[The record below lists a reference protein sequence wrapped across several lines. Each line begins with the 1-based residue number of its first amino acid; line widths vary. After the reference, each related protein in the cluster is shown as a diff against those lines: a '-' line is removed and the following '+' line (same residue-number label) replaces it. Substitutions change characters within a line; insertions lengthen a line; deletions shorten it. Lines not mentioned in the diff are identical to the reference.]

1 MLLQLSLAAV
11 CMVALVVLLLWWPRK
26 AGATAQTQ
34 TELFA
39 ERLHLLT
46 LARDNGELAAE
57 DFLTAANEL
66 KSQFLQKQQMVAVK
80 VQKTPLLAPLSLL
93 LVLVVV
99 ATAYGLS
106 GHYRQL
112 ADWELAQQSLPS
124 FGERAL
130 LNKGEPLSDKEIS
143 LFALALRTKLANE
156 GDDAV
161 AWYVLGRIWFSQGL
175 VDDAIEAF
183 EKALSLTPER
193 ANVLLS
199 YAQALLVTDNSD
211 NLQKAAKS
219 LGLVLSKDP
228 LNQDALSMLAL
239 IAQERGDMLEAK
251 AAWEML
257 LSQLDKNDPRFAM
270 IEQQLAKLPGAV
282 TAADAQTPST
292 AATQSSQQAV
302 TDPAVPK
309 RRILLTLNISE
320 ALAAKFKDATLFVLA
335 KAAEGPPLPLAVQ
348 KLTVFS
354 GTQRLELNSN
364 MVMQQGWGL
373 DNVTQVLVSAR
384 ISQSGA
390 VAKTV
395 GDPEIISE
403 LIELKDGQQELTLSL
418 E

>member
-26 AGATAQTQ
+26 AATTAQTQ

-66 KSQFLQKQQMVAVK
+66 KSQFLQQQSVAVK
-80 VQKTPLLAPLSLL
+80 DQKTPLLAPLSLL

-99 ATAYGLS
+99 SIAYGFS

-112 ADWELAQQSLPS
+112 ADWELAQQSLPA

-130 LNKGEPLSDKEIS
+130 LNKGEPLNDKEIS

-183 EKALSLTPER
+183 EKALQLTPER

-199 YAQALLVTDNSD
+199 YAQALLVTDDAD

-239 IAQERGDMLEAK
+239 IAQERGDVVEAK

-257 LSQLDKNDPRFAM
+257 LSQLDKKDPRFAM
-270 IEQQLAKLPGAV
+270 IEQQLAKVSGAANPVAAATSAAAV
-282 TAADAQTPST
+282 TT
-292 AATQSSQQAV
+292 
-302 TDPAVPK
+302 TDPAAPK
-309 RRILLTLNISE
+309 RRILLTLTISDTV
-320 ALAAKFKDATLFVLA
+320 AAQFKDATLFVVA
-335 KAAEGPPLPLAVQ
+335 KAAEGPPMPLAVQ
-348 KLTVFS
+348 KLAVFS
-354 GTQRLELNSN
+354 GTQQLELNSN
-364 MVMQQGWGL
+364 MVMQPGWGL
-373 DNVTQVLVSAR
+373 DNVAQVQVSAR

-390 VAKTV
+390 VAKTA

-403 LIELKDGQQELTLSL
+403 LIELKDGQQQLTLSL

>member
-26 AGATAQTQ
+26 AATTAQTQ

-66 KSQFLQKQQMVAVK
+66 KSQFLQQQTVAVK
-80 VQKTPLLAPLSLL
+80 EQKTPLLAPLSLL

-99 ATAYGLS
+99 AIAYGFS

-112 ADWELAQQSLPS
+112 ADWELAQQSLPA

-130 LNKGEPLSDKEIS
+130 LNKGEPLNDKEIS

-183 EKALSLTPER
+183 EKALQLTPER

-199 YAQALLVTDNSD
+199 YAQALLVTDDAD

-219 LGLVLSKDP
+219 LGVVLSKDP

-239 IAQERGDMLEAK
+239 IAQERGDVVEAK

-257 LSQLDKNDPRFAM
+257 LSQLDKKDPRFAM
-270 IEQQLAKLPGAV
+270 IEQQLAKVSGAASPVAAATNVDATATSEPAV
-282 TAADAQTPST
+282 T
-292 AATQSSQQAV
+292 

-309 RRILLTLNISE
+309 RRILLTLTISDT
-320 ALAAKFKDATLFVLA
+320 LAAKFKDATLFVVA
-335 KAAEGPPLPLAVQ
+335 KAAEGPPMPLAVQ
-348 KLTVFS
+348 KLAVFS
-354 GTQRLELNSN
+354 GTQQLELNSN
-364 MVMQQGWGL
+364 MVMQPGWGL
-373 DNVTQVLVSAR
+373 DNVAQVQVSAR

-390 VAKTV
+390 VAKTA

>member
-26 AGATAQTQ
+26 AATTAQTQ

-66 KSQFLQKQQMVAVK
+66 KSQFLQQQTVAVK
-80 VQKTPLLAPLSLL
+80 EQKTPLLAPLSLL

-99 ATAYGLS
+99 AIAYGFS

-112 ADWELAQQSLPS
+112 ADWELAQQSLPA

-130 LNKGEPLSDKEIS
+130 LNKGEPLNDKEIS

-183 EKALSLTPER
+183 EKALQLTPER
-193 ANVLLS
+193 VNVLLS
-199 YAQALLVTDNSD
+199 YAQALLVTDDAD

-219 LGLVLSKDP
+219 LGVVLSKDP

-239 IAQERGDMLEAK
+239 IAQERGDVVEAK

-270 IEQQLAKLPGAV
+270 IEQQLAKVSGAGSPV
-282 TAADAQTPST
+282 ATATKADATATST
-292 AATQSSQQAV
+292 AAVT
-302 TDPAVPK
+302 TDPAAPK
-309 RRILLTLNISE
+309 RRILLTLTISDT
-320 ALAAKFKDATLFVLA
+320 LAAQFKDATLFVVA
-335 KAAEGPPLPLAVQ
+335 KAAEGPPMPLAVQ
-348 KLTVFS
+348 KLAVFS
-354 GTQRLELNSN
+354 GTQQLELNSN
-364 MVMQQGWGL
+364 MVMQPGWGL
-373 DNVTQVLVSAR
+373 DNVAQVQVSAR

-390 VAKTV
+390 VAKTA

-403 LIELKDGQQELTLSL
+403 LIELKDGQQQLTLSL

>member
-1 MLLQLSLAAV
+1 MLLQLSLAAL

-26 AGATAQTQ
+26 AATTAQTQ

-66 KSQFLQKQQMVAVK
+66 KSQFLQKQSVAVK
-80 VQKTPLLAPLSLL
+80 EQKTPLLAPLSLL

-99 ATAYGLS
+99 AVAYGLS

-112 ADWELAQQSLPS
+112 ADWELAQQQLPA

-130 LNKGEPLSDKEIS
+130 LNKGEPLNDREIS

-219 LGLVLSKDP
+219 LGLVLNKDP
-228 LNQDALSMLAL
+228 MNQDALSMLAL
-239 IAQERGDMLEAK
+239 IAQERGDMVEAR

-282 TAADAQTPST
+282 TAADAQRPAT
-292 AATQSSQQAV
+292 AATLSSQQAV

-320 ALAAKFKDATLFVLA
+320 ALAAKFKGATLFVLA

-348 KLTVFS
+348 KLVVFS
-354 GTQRLELNSN
+354 GTQQLELNSN

-390 VAKTV
+390 VAKTA